1 MREGTNNFSFTQVD
15 FEMPVEYQGAATHQ
29 LEKQVS
35 EQTIVYYKIPK
46 YVTGPMKESQCPLLL
61 H

>member
-35 EQTIVYYKIPK
+35 EQTIFTIKFPNMLL
-46 YVTGPMKESQCPLLL
+46 GP
-61 H
+61 